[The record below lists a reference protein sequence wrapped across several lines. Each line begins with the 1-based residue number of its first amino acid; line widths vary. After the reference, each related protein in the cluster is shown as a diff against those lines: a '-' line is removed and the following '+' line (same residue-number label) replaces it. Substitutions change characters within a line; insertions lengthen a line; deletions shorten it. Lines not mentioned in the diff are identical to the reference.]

1 MIKRILC
8 LILLVVSVGC
18 SPVSSSWTC
27 KTNLKGTCNSIWE
40 IDNDDQKDET
50 KKNINLKKNFKQK
63 VYKTNNTTN
72 FNDFRSKERV
82 ARVVFSPYVDE
93 AGNRHDISVVYY
105 LEQKSDWR
113 E

>member
-1 MIKRILC
+1 MIRRILC
-8 LILLVVSVGC
+8 LTLLVATVGC

-40 IDNDDQKDET
+40 IDNGQKGE
-50 KKNINLKKNFKQK
+50 NRNSINLKNDFEQK
-63 VYKTNNTTN
+63 VYKTNITN
-72 FNDFRSKERV
+72 FSEFRSKESV
-82 ARVVFSPYVDE
+82 ARVVFLPYVDE

-105 LEQKSDWR
+105 LEQKSEWR